1 VEADTLRWPENTKN
15 HLEDALFK
23 FLEQANLLQYYSAFI
38 EQGLSLYPLEKNN
51 ICDKS
56 LGGDDLKQLAEA
68 QNDDFQEIITLV
80 GMVSKP
86 LHVKRF
92 KKALAAINNSHST
105 PTEETLPDR
114 HLSPPLIHPSSA
126 NHSPKMINQ
135 ISSNWCLNNTHQ
147 LLDDN
152 QRKMIAD
159 EAERL
164 ANLLPITTIKKPN
177 GRNHISKDLFVSFM
191 KIC

>member
-1 VEADTLRWPENTKN
+1 M
-15 HLEDALFK
+15 
-23 FLEQANLLQYYSAFI
+23 
-38 EQGLSLYPLEKNN
+38 
-51 ICDKS
+51 S

-68 QNDDFQEIITLV
+68 QDDDFQEIITLV

-92 KKALAAINNSHST
+92 KKALTDYRQSMNNIEIDNSYSTIPLRRLSTGENLFSSLIHST
-105 PTEETLPDR
+105 ST
-114 HLSPPLIHPSSA
+114 
-126 NHSPKMINQ
+126 NNNSPKMINQ
-135 ISSNWCLNNTHQ
+135 IPSNWCLKNNNTHQ

-164 ANLLPITTIKKPN
+164 ASLIPATTIKKPN
-177 GRNHISKDLFVSFM
+177 GRNNISKDLFVCFVGIYYHHLFIFIGYNQFT
-191 KIC
+191 KRF